1 MPRSGTPPWRKRR
14 EPILDHLLHASVAQ
28 VSGVYHP
35 ETGHYGELVYTGI
48 ETRERATEIKRALFR
63 AGKHT
68 GHSVS
73 AKVEKNGDEY
83 QVRFKA
89 IDKNKA
95 KEYVLQRYGTD
106 RSKWPYSP
114 RRGDINYDAP
124 AREDDDK

>member
-1 MPRSGTPPWRKRR
+1 MPRSAAPPWRRRR
-14 EPILDHLLHASVAQ
+14 EPVLDHLLHASVAQ
-28 VSGVYHP
+28 VNGVHHP

-48 ETRERATEIKRALFR
+48 ENRERAVEIKRALFR

-73 AKVEKNGDEY
+73 AKVEKTGEEY

-89 IDKNKA
+89 IDKTKA
-95 KEYVLQRYGTD
+95 KEYVLTRYGPD

-114 RRGDINYDAP
+114 RRGDPNYDAP
-124 AREDDDK
+124 SGEEDN